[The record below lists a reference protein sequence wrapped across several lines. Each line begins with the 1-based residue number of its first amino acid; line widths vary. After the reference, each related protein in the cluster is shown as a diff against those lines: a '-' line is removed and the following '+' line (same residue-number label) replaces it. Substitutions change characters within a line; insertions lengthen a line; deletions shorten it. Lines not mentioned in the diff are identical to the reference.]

1 MVDTSYMLRS
11 GLLTPYRGVWYHLKE
26 YSTCAPQNAEE
37 LFNLRHAALRNVI
50 ERTFGV
56 LKKRFPIISGATEPH
71 YPVETVTEI
80 VLGCCILHNFLM
92 GVDPDENLINE
103 VDQEILNQVPETEE
117 IYTRSNDVEDAKKG
131 AAIRNVI
138 AQRMWQDYNDG
149 GD

>member
-1 MVDTSYMLRS
+1 
-11 GLLTPYRGVWYHLKE
+11 
-26 YSTCAPQNAEE
+26 
-37 LFNLRHAALRNVI
+37 
-50 ERTFGV
+50 
-56 LKKRFPIISGATEPH
+56 
-71 YPVETVTEI
+71 
-80 VLGCCILHNFLM
+80 M

-138 AQRMWQDYNDG
+138 AQRMWQDYNDD